1 MIDGF
6 VKLLLRS
13 LPSSVAAE
21 AEGTKGVAW
30 LVARF
35 SPAPRGLAAYEPIR
49 GARRRVWVRLGMV
62 EMGRGELARAAQVRE
77 ISK

>member
-35 SPAPRGLAAYEPIR
+35 SPAPRGLAAYKPSR
-49 GARRRVWVRLGMV
+49 GARLGGWVCSGMAETGRR
-62 EMGRGELARAAQVRE
+62 ELICCVKQ
-77 ISK
+77 